1 MSFLIAPSLL
11 SSDFSKLGEEV
22 KALEQAGA
30 DWIHWDIMDSHFVPD
45 LTFGPSVVKSVR
57 HLSRLPFDVHL
68 MVEKPESLV
77 PAFAEAGADVITF
90 HLEASKEPLNLIKE
104 IKKLGLK
111 AGLSIKPNTNLES
124 LFPFLK
130 SLDLVLIM
138 TVEPG
143 KGGQTFLKNQVE
155 KVHLLKEKIKSLNS
169 PSLIEV
175 DGGINPETAKQVPS
189 ADILV
194 SGSYVFKGDYRQRIQ
209 KLKTSN
215 QFSFTS

>member
-68 MVEKPESLV
+68 LVDKPEALI
-77 PAFAEAGADVITF
+77 PDFAEAGADVITF
-90 HLEASKEPLNLIKE
+90 HLEAEKDPLNLIKT
-104 IKKLGLK
+104 IKKYGLK
-111 AGLSIKPNTNLES
+111 AGLSIKPKTPLES
-124 LFPFLK
+124 LDPFLEV
-130 SLDLVLIM
+130 LDLVLIM

-143 KGGQTFLKNQVE
+143 KGGQVFLKDQVK
-155 KVHLLKEKIKSLNS
+155 KVQTLREKINFLDS
-169 PSLIEV
+169 PPLIEV

-189 ADILV
+189 ADVLV
-194 SGSYVFKGDYRQRIQ
+194 SGSYIFKGDYKKRLL
-209 KLKTSN
+209 KLKSIKN
-215 QFSFTS
+215 SF